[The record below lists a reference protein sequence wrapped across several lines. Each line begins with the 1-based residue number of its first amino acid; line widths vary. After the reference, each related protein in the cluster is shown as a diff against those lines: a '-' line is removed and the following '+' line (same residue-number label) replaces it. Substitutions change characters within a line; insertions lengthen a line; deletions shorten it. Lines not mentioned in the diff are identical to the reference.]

1 MSRYAIICFV
11 HNPSTKREIDPPCL
25 DLDIDVRVPWSWT
38 EATIGKVPISEPAR
52 NRAESALLA
61 FEGTAAKMTALAER
75 YQPTCPAC
83 KEPLHYTAWSI
94 EDYKDD

>member
-1 MSRYAIICFV
+1 MSRYAIICFA
-11 HNPSTKREIDPPCL
+11 HSRSLKREIELPCL

-38 EATIGKVPISEPAR
+38 EATIGEVPISEAAK

-61 FEGTAAKMTALAER
+61 LEGTASKLAALAER

-83 KEPLHYTAWSI
+83 KEPLHYTAWSA
-94 EDYKDD
+94 EDYEDD